1 MLIHYSCLSCSPL
14 LCQYL
19 VSLGSTFAIWEN
31 SLRTKLTLDFTVT
44 SARNV
49 SHERFRLITKTAD
62 KEPTLSESLTA
73 GVENGAVRS
82 SRDFAVS
89 SGMRCMCFTRDANA
103 PPPPPRDCNVKSYSN
118 VCDVSLVKHF
128 KTFYQWRFIGVKFIL
143 IEGHIT
149 EMHQVFSDCLLMNPL
164 KEDVYFPETGDRKQE
179 IEAHPG
185 NL

>member
-118 VCDVSLVKHF
+118 VSDVESCEAL
-128 KTFYQWRFIGVKFIL
+128 QNIL
-143 IEGHIT
+143 SMEFHRSKIYSNRRRNYINASGF
-149 EMHQVFSDCLLMNPL
+149 Q
-164 KEDVYFPETGDRKQE
+164 
-179 IEAHPG
+179 
-185 NL
+185 